1 MSAALAATHSGRP
14 HRRPASPPSPPPS
27 AAAVSFEAMSTAIT
41 TATAQAAIRV
51 RANAQ
56 AAGAGV
62 WRRPRE
68 VPFAASVVAVG
79 VSPAPPRALGAFMG
93 EVATANQ
100 SYCWKNKDKRAEQ

>member
-14 HRRPASPPSPPPS
+14 HRRPAPPPSPPPS
-27 AAAVSFEAMSTAIT
+27 AAAVSSEAIFTAIT
-41 TATAQAAIRV
+41 TATAQAAARV
-51 RANAQ
+51 GANEQ

-68 VPFAASVVAVG
+68 VPFAASVVAFG
-79 VSPAPPRALGAFMG
+79 VTPAPPRALEAFMG

-100 SYCWKNKDKRAEQ
+100 SYCWKHTGT